1 MKRDDIF
8 QTNTARSNDFEFNK
22 EVAEVFD
29 DMLLRSVPFYREQQ
43 HMLKEIGKK
52 FWIPGTKIYD
62 LGCSTATTLV
72 NLCGELD
79 KSARL
84 IGYDNSYPM
93 LEQAQLKINE
103 IGLADRIELRHADFN
118 APLSELSL
126 ENASVITMCWTL
138 QFVRPLQRD
147 NLIKW
152 IYQEL
157 VDGGVLIVTEKVLTN
172 DSHMNRFFI
181 DFYYEFKRRNG
192 YSEHEILRKREAL
205 ENVLVPYRIDENLEM
220 FRRYGFDIVETFFQW
235 YNFAGFLCVKKF
247 S

>member
-1 MKRDDIF
+1 MKRDNVFHADD
-8 QTNTARSNDFEFNK
+8 ARSSDFEFNK

-52 FWIPGTKIYD
+52 FWIPGTKVYD
-62 LGCSTATTLV
+62 LGCSTATTLI
-72 NLCGELD
+72 NLCHELD

-84 IGYDNSYPM
+84 IGYDNSHPM
-93 LEQAQLKINE
+93 LEQAKIKINDS
-103 IGLADRIELRHADFN
+103 GFADRIEIRYADLN
-118 APLSELSL
+118 APLSEMSL
-126 ENASVITMCWTL
+126 EDASVVTMCWTL

-147 NLIKW
+147 SLIKW
-152 IYQEL
+152 IYQGL
-157 VDGGVLIVTEKVLTN
+157 VDGGVLIVTEKILTN
-172 DSHMNRFFI
+172 NSHMNRFFI
-181 DFYYEFKRRNG
+181 DFYYEFKKRNG

-235 YNFAGFLCVKKF
+235 YNFAGFLCVKK
-247 S
+247 SS